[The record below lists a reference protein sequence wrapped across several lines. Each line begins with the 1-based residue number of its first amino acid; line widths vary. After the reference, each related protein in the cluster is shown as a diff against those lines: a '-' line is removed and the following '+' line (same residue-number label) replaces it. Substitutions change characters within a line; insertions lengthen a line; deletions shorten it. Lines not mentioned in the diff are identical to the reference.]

1 MVAVKFIMSHF
12 ESQNPNFSGFVV
24 FGAGLP
30 RTGTSSLRMA
40 LAELVVH
47 VIKLYTFVIYE
58 CS

>member
-12 ESQNPNFSGFVV
+12 ESQSPNFSGFVV

-40 LAELVVH
+40 LAELVVN
-47 VIKLYTFVIYE
+47 VIKLFMFVIY
-58 CS
+58 